1 MRFPENFLWGTAT
14 AAYQVEGAVNEG
26 SRGASI
32 WDTFSHTPGKVVHG
46 DTGDIACDHYHR
58 LEEDLNLMSELGMQA
73 YRFSVAWPR
82 IQPAGSGPANQR
94 GLDFYRTLVDGLR
107 RRSIEPMLTL
117 YHWDLPQALEDL
129 GGWTNR
135 DTSERFAEYA
145 GIVYEA
151 LSDSVGFW
159 ITLNEPWV
167 SAWMGYGL
175 GVHAPGKSDASKALA
190 ATHHL
195 LLGHGLAVERMRSA
209 GDENQLGVT
218 LNLHPALPSRDRQA
232 DREAARRVD
241 GQAIRLYLDPL
252 FRAEYPEDVF
262 SHYGERGADLSFV
275 YDGDL
280 DRISVPVDFLG
291 LNYYF
296 RNTVR
301 DAPEG
306 IGQNVPFADLDARV
320 IIPHSAETTAMGWPV
335 DPEGLTEILVRIKED
350 YADVPI
356 YVTENGRA
364 VHDYIDPEGD
374 VDDEERIS
382 YLDAHFRAAHE
393 AIERGV
399 DLRGYM
405 VWSFLDNFEWAEGY
419 SKRFGIVF
427 VEYGTQR
434 RVPKSSARWY
444 SDVIR
449 RGGLYNGH
457 LRAEVHR
464 RW

>member
-1 MRFPENFLWGTAT
+1 VRFPENFLWGTAT
-14 AAYQVEGAVNEG
+14 ASYQVEGAVKEG
-26 SRGASI
+26 GRGASI

-46 DTGDIACDHYHR
+46 DTGDIACDQYHR
-58 LEEDLNLMSELGMQA
+58 LEEDLDLMSELGLQA

-82 IQPAGSGPANQR
+82 IQPDGSGPANQT
-94 GLDFYRTLVDGLR
+94 GLDFYRRLVDGLR
-107 RRSIEPMLTL
+107 QRSIDPMLTL

-129 GGWTNR
+129 GGWTER

-151 LSDSVGFW
+151 LSESVGFW

-167 SAWMGYGL
+167 AAWMGYGL
-175 GVHAPGKSDASKALA
+175 GVHAPGISDAAKALA

-195 LLGHGLAVERMRSA
+195 LLGHGLAMERMRSA

-218 LNLHPALPSRDRQA
+218 LNLHPARPSRDREP

-241 GQAIRLYLDPL
+241 GQANRLYLDPL
-252 FRAEYPEDVF
+252 FRSTYPEDVF
-262 SHYGERGADLSFV
+262 SHYKERGADLSFV
-275 YDGDL
+275 QDGDL
-280 DRISVPVDFLG
+280 SKISVPIDFLG
-291 LNYYF
+291 VNYYF

-301 DAPEG
+301 DAPGEDASG
-306 IGQNVPFADLDARV
+306 IPFADLDARPV
-320 IIPHSAETTAMGWPV
+320 VPHAAEKTAMGWPV
-335 DPEGLTEILVRIKED
+335 EPEGLTEILVRIKED

-364 VHDYIDPEGD
+364 VNDYIDPEGE
-374 VDDEERIS
+374 VDDEERVS

-393 AIERGV
+393 ALERGV

-449 RGGLYNGH
+449 RNGL
-457 LRAEVHR
+457 E
-464 RW
+464 

>member
-1 MRFPENFLWGTAT
+1 MRFPESFLWGMAT

-26 SRGASI
+26 GRGASI
-32 WDTFSHTPGKVVHG
+32 WDTFSHTPGKVLHG
-46 DTGDIACDHYHR
+46 DTGDIACEHYHR
-58 LEEDLNLMSELGMQA
+58 LEEDLDLMSELGIQA

-82 IQPAGSGPANQR
+82 IQPEGSGPANLD
-94 GLDFYRTLVDGLR
+94 GLDYYRRLVDGLR

-129 GGWTNR
+129 GGWTSR
-135 DTSERFAEYA
+135 DTSDRFAEYA
-145 GIVYEA
+145 AIVYEA
-151 LSDSVGFW
+151 LSNDVRFW

-175 GVHAPGKSDASKALA
+175 GVHAPGHKDSAGALA

-195 LLGHGLAVERMRSA
+195 LLGHGLAMERMRST
-209 GDENQLGVT
+209 GDANQLGVT
-218 LNLHPALPSRDRQA
+218 LNLHPALPSRDHEA

-241 GQAIRLYLDPL
+241 GQANRLYLDPL
-252 FRAEYPEDVF
+252 FHAHYPEHVL
-262 SHYGERGADLSFV
+262 SHYTERGVDLSFV
-275 YDGDL
+275 QDGDL
-280 DRISVPVDFLG
+280 DRISVPIDFLG
-291 LNYYF
+291 INYYF

-301 DAPEG
+301 DAPEEVG
-306 IGQNVPFADLDARV
+306 RSVPFADLGARTV
-320 IIPHSAETTAMGWPV
+320 VPHEAEKTAMGWPV
-335 DPEGLTEILVRIKED
+335 EPEGLTEILVRIKEE
-350 YADVPI
+350 YADLPI

-364 VHDYIDPEGD
+364 VHDYIDPEGG
-374 VDDEERIS
+374 VDDEERVS

-393 AIERGV
+393 AMEQGV

-449 RGGLYNGH
+449 RNGL
-457 LRAEVHR
+457 E
-464 RW
+464 